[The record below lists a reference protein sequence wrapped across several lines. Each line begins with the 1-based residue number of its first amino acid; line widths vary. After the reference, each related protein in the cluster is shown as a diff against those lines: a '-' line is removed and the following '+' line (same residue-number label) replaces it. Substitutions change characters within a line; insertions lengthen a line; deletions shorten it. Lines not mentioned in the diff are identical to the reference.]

1 MRCLIGIHVY
11 GRRKMVSL
19 YERIEREIWSHD
31 WEMSR
36 HGSIVHIQVK
46 DGVVNFW
53 SDTGVVTKRVDS
65 TDFSMSDLDFANF
78 HKHVTVGED
87 AVQQLRCFG
96 VRDTVGK
103 CDRIAYGKHPNGWW
117 VVNPKYAVCKGCK
130 TPGRRIPFSGH
141 YDSSEDEEDY
151 HEAQCCRC
159 RVMGKRGG
167 KMGSFIFCYDDH
179 CDGLYCYECHAV
191 IHYNP

>member
-1 MRCLIGIHVY
+1 MPWFTNPTNPKGTLR
-11 GRRKMVSL
+11 
-19 YERIEREIWSHD
+19 ERIEDEIASHE

-46 DGVVNFW
+46 GGVVNFW
-53 SDTGVVTKRVDS
+53 SDTGVVTKRIDGAV
-65 TDFSMSDLDFANF
+65 FSMSDLNFTDF
-78 HKHVTVGED
+78 HKHVTVGEG
-87 AVQQLRCFG
+87 AVQALRCYG

-103 CDRIAYGKHPNGWW
+103 CGRSAYGQRPNGWW
-117 VVNPKYAVCKGCK
+117 AVNPKYAVCKGCK
-130 TPGRRIPFSGH
+130 TPGRRISFSFD
-141 YDSSEDEEDY
+141 YDSEDEEDY

-159 RVMGKRGG
+159 RVMGKRG
-167 KMGSFIFCYDDH
+167 KRGSFIYCYDDD